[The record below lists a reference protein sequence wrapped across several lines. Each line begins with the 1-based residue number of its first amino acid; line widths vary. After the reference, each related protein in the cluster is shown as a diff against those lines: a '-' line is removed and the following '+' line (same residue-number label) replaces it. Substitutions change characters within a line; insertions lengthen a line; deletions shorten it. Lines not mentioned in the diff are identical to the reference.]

1 MKSLIVELVYF
12 ISLFIAANMIYFD
25 IYPQYHG
32 FCIDWLILGCFGGII
47 GVIKKMVIHCRKRN
61 HCKDIQK

>member
-32 FCIDWLILGCFGGII
+32 FCIDWLILGCFGGYNR
-47 GVIKKMVIHCRKRN
+47 CN
-61 HCKDIQK
+61 QKDGHSLQEKESL